1 MSSDQTQSSDLSY
14 EPEVLRVLQ
23 TKDATRSYY
32 NKIAKVYDM
41 LSEHSEGPLKR
52 KGVEIL
58 KPQPGEDILEVGF
71 GTGHI
76 LVDLAKA
83 VGESGKVRGIDISD
97 EMVEQAKTRLEGEG
111 LLSRVELTRGDATEM
126 PYEDGS
132 LDAIY
137 FSFTLELFDT
147 PEIPKV
153 LHECLRVL
161 KPSGRLMVVAV
172 SREGEGDFMRKLYEW
187 THRHLPNLMDCR
199 PIYVKRAMEA
209 NGFEIREASIE
220 SMWVPVELVL
230 GGKPN

>member
-1 MSSDQTQSSDLSY
+1 MSSEPTNSGDLAY

-32 NKIAKVYDM
+32 NKIAKVYDI

-52 KGVEIL
+52 KGLEIL
-58 KPQPGEDILEVGF
+58 APKPGEDVLEVGF

-83 VGESGKVRGIDISD
+83 VRDSGKVRGIDISD
-97 EMVEQAKTRLEGEG
+97 EMVNQAQARLQGES
-111 LLSRVELTRGDATEM
+111 LLDRVELTRGDATAM
-126 PYEDGS
+126 PYADAT

-161 KPSGRLMVVAV
+161 KPGGRLMVVAV

-199 PIYVKRAMEA
+199 PIYVRRALEA
-209 NGFEIREASIE
+209 TGYEILESSIE

-230 GGKPN
+230 GGKPA